1 MSFNQTIDD
10 VVYAKNTQPDNIA
23 EKYFVEK
30 QWSNPLYD
38 TNTSSNYSS
47 NQIIFNTES
56 LSNSDRAVNY
66 QEGLIILPLVVRVYR
81 SDNPDWTT
89 AGSGL
94 ETSDFMLGF
103 KNSHVQLV
111 QSVQVTY
118 NNVDIVQNVPLTNLY
133 LSFIEHTEFGI
144 DDEILNGPLTGYA
157 KDSSESWYYA
167 TPAGAADILTGD
179 SRGVGIGNN
188 CNAGDFS
195 LTRNET
201 MNEGFLRRQKFMN
214 RYKDGK
220 NSVLGD
226 MTDNRNIAKNYIE
239 NTATGK
245 YIYYDCVLRLRDLVP
260 NLFSN
265 LPMGLGMKL
274 KITLTLNNNIDF
286 EFSKNNVGN
295 FVIDTTKFS
304 NVSSAT
310 NPLML
315 AASYNVVDITN
326 GTAGLNSIAPA
337 TAILSCGSASLP
349 WGTAAQGGVAEVV
362 YTYKVSMRLG
372 KNNDNAHVRPQCI
385 LYVPSYK
392 FNPKYEIDDYFSKT
406 QRIRKVHY
414 TELEYQNFTV
424 NQNNNVNIELSSS
437 CLRPKRLIIIPI
449 IAKTSTYK
457 LNPLSSPFATEG
469 ATTSPCNI
477 TNFNCSVSN
486 VNLYPNDINYD
497 YDCFLQQLNGQ
508 TGFNANQISG
518 LVSSRIN
525 LTDFQNNYHYIV
537 CDLSRRTTAQDMIPV
552 SIRCKFTLKSPLTMD
567 FHAFIEREKIIEIDT
582 MTGALINRY

>member
-23 EKYFVEK
+23 EKFFVEK

-47 NQIIFNTES
+47 NQVIFNTES
-56 LSNSDRAVNY
+56 LSNSDRVVNY
-66 QEGLIILPLVVRVYR
+66 QEGLIILPIVIRVNR
-81 SDNPDWTT
+81 SDNPNWSTG
-89 AGSGL
+89 AGFN
-94 ETSDFMLGF
+94 TSDFMLGF

-133 LSFIEHTEFGI
+133 LSFIQHTEFGL

-157 KDSSESWYYA
+157 KDSSSSWYYA
-167 TPAGAADILTGD
+167 TPVSAGSLLTGD

-188 CNAGDFS
+188 CNSGDFS
-195 LTRNET
+195 LSRNET
-201 MNEGFLRRQKFMN
+201 FNEGFLRRQKFFN
-214 RYKDGK
+214 KYTDGRGV
-220 NSVLGD
+220 VLGD
-226 MTDNRNIAKNYIE
+226 MINNRSNVDVAKSYIE
-239 NTATGK
+239 NTDTGK

-260 NLFSN
+260 NFFNN

-286 EFSKNNVGN
+286 EFRKNHEGK

-310 NPLML
+310 NPLMI
-315 AASYNVVDITN
+315 ASSYNVIDQTEGATLIQ
-326 GTAGLNSIAPA
+326 TASLNINVPN
-337 TAILSCGSASLP
+337 GSATLP
-349 WGTAAQGGVAEVV
+349 CEADAVEANRRP
-362 YTYKVSMRLG
+362 YKVTMRLG
-372 KNNDNAHVRPQCI
+372 KNNDKAHVRPQCI

-392 FNPKYEIDDYFSKT
+392 LNPKYEIDDYFTKT
-406 QRIRKVHY
+406 QRIRKVYY

-424 NQNNNVNIELSSS
+424 SQDNNVNIELSSS
-437 CLRPKRLIIIPI
+437 CLRPKRLIIVPI
-449 IAKTSTYK
+449 IAKTATFP

-477 TNFNCSVSN
+477 INFNCSVSN
-486 VNLYPNDINYD
+486 VNLYPNDMNYD

-508 TGFNANQISG
+508 TGFNSNQISG

-537 CDLSRRTTAQDMIPV
+537 CDLSRRTTAQDLIPV